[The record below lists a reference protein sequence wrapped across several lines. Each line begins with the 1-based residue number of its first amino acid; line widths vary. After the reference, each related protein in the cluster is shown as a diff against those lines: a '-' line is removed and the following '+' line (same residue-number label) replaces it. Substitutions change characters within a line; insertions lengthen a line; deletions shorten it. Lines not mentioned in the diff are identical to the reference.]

1 MAWISVIN
9 EDEAQGYVREV
20 YERAHSLAPGGVDEI
35 LKVFSIRPEL
45 LGARAAFGSAM
56 TFGGSGLG
64 RYAEELISVSISAVL
79 HCKY

>member
-1 MAWISVIN
+1 MAWIRVIN
-9 EDEAQGYVREV
+9 ENEAQGYVREV
-20 YERAHSLAPGGVDEI
+20 YERARTPLGGVDEI

-45 LGARAAFGSAM
+45 LGTRAAFGSAM

-64 RYAEELISVSISAVL
+64 RYAEELIAVSISSIL